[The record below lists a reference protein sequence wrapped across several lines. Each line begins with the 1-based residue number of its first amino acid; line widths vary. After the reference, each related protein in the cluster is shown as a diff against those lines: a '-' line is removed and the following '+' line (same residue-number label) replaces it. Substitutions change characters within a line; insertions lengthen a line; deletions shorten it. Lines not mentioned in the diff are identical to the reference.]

1 MSYFDTERQ
10 QAFGVDLSRYNVS
23 ADLCHYPNFDEL
35 AVHKPQLHFIGLRT
49 GQSWADKDPAFAVL
63 VREAMRI
70 GLCVLPY
77 HVIYPGEPALKQ
89 VDFMLK
95 LLEGIP
101 LAFGLEGLANRL
113 RALYR
118 NPDDPGVEVMGPWVE
133 DLSSQASYGVHEKL
147 LRLGVCRA
155 ESAAELVTAE
165 LKTHAW
171 PAAAI
176 EVVRGGKG
184 WKMEARGWLE
194 SLRWRNVDLDN
205 SLAGQL
211 DPATGTVG
219 LQDCLAL
226 IFGHCGT
233 AMNGWKLLPGN
244 ERRLPWPGWPLG
256 DGLSQLKKL
265 VRLIAAGGE
274 HLTVHVDTSNFVSLE
289 VQEPSPAEI
298 VGQIAADGIAY
309 DLQGRALAEGTY
321 PVGGYWRWGGAA
333 MWVDKLCWEKG
344 VLRLQS

>member
-1 MSYFDTERQ
+1 MAAACLEAAMSFSVRVAGMQGAEQIWEPERLEWTALGTYGRAQ
-10 QAFGVDLSRYNVS
+10 FRLLAETLDDPIAWLGKDL
-23 ADLCHYPNFDEL
+23 
-35 AVHKPQLHFIGLRT
+35 Q
-49 GQSWADKDPAFAVL
+49 VL
-63 VREAMRI
+63 NDWGE
-70 GLCVLPY
+70 VLWRGF
-77 HVIYPGEPALKQ
+77 VCS
-89 VDFMLK
+89 
-95 LLEGIP
+95 LEYRGAAGA
-101 LAFGLEGLANRL
+101 LAFGLEGLTNRL

-118 NPDDPGVEVMGPWVE
+118 SPDDPQLELMGPWVE
-133 DLSSQASYGVHEKL
+133 DLGSQVSYGVHEKL

-165 LKTHAW
+165 LKARAW

-176 EVVRGGKG
+176 GVDRSGKG

-211 DPATGTVG
+211 DPATGTVD

-226 IFGHCGT
+226 IFGNCG
-233 AMNGWKLLPGN
+233 AMLSGWKLLPGN

-256 DGLSQLKKL
+256 DGLSQLRKL

-274 HLTVHVDTSNFVSLE
+274 RLTVHVDTSNFVSLE

-333 MWVDKLCWEKG
+333 VWADKLCWEQSA
-344 VLRLQS
+344 LRFGS